1 MLLPLETTVARPIDP
16 GMTLFTAPLE
26 LEGTWG
32 GSAPADT
39 AAVIEY
45 MRAACL
51 KGVTLLSDHQPKK
64 LRVEDRS
71 GSNPSIWLH
80 SENPTAG

>member
-1 MLLPLETTVARPIDP
+1 
-16 GMTLFTAPLE
+16 
-26 LEGTWG
+26 
-32 GSAPADT
+32 
-39 AAVIEY
+39 